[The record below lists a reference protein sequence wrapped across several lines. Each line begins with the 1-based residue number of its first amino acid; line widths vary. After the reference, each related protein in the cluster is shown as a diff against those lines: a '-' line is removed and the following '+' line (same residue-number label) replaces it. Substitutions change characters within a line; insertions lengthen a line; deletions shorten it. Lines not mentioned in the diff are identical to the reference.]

1 MRATLPA
8 GAKRS
13 TEGGLK
19 LGLRREGGDVVI
31 YREKWGALALGVVL
45 GAFLTGFAVWFYS
58 MGARDAPMLF
68 VVPFCL
74 AFGGAGLAILAR
86 LPIDARRWFAE
97 DGAVT
102 LRAGASGV
110 DVAPLPGADP
120 KQFPWSA
127 VAEIALVRT
136 LKSVESDETNYN
148 WNALVVFLQSREA
161 AGASWFELAKL
172 GLGRTAEG
180 RVYLLVSYP
189 RKQAEETE
197 AALRAVAPPA
207 VKVSRY
213 KTVIADHKKRLD
225 HYEAD

>member
-1 MRATLPA
+1 M
-8 GAKRS
+8 
-13 TEGGLK
+13 K
-19 LGLRREGGDVVI
+19 LGVRREGGDVVI
-31 YREKWGALALGVVL
+31 YREKWGALALAVVL
-45 GAFLTGFAVWFYS
+45 GGFLTGFAAWFYVA
-58 MGARDAPMLF
+58 GARDSPRLF

-74 AFGGAGLAILAR
+74 AFGGVGLAIFAR

-102 LRAGASGV
+102 LRAGSSGV
-110 DVAPLPGADP
+110 DVATLPGADP
-120 KQFPWSA
+120 RHFPWSSIA
-127 VAEIALVRT
+127 EVALART

-148 WNALVVFLQSREA
+148 WNALVVFFQSREA
-161 AGASWFELAKL
+161 AGGSWFELAKL

-189 RKQAEETE
+189 RKKAEETQ

-207 VKVSRY
+207 VKVSQY
-213 KTVIADHKKRLD
+213 KMVIADHKQRVD